1 MITLS
6 ARNRY
11 IRRVGRKAD
20 AEVKMNDTTLTLRAA
35 LAQDRLEEFVRQ
47 AQALGVTLD
56 KGSDFERGLALLI
69 VRRRKDQD
77 GPSLSPS
84 GG

>member
-1 MITLS
+1 MNETTLS
-6 ARNRY
+6 
-11 IRRVGRKAD
+11 
-20 AEVKMNDTTLTLRAA
+20 LRAA

-77 GPSLSPS
+77 GPSLPPS

>member
-1 MITLS
+1 
-6 ARNRY
+6 
-11 IRRVGRKAD
+11 
-20 AEVKMNDTTLTLRAA
+20 MNDTTLSLRAA

-77 GPSLSPS
+77 GPSLPPS

>member
-1 MITLS
+1 MDEKTLS
-6 ARNRY
+6 
-11 IRRVGRKAD
+11 
-20 AEVKMNDTTLTLRAA
+20 LRAA

-56 KGSDFERGLALLI
+56 KGSDFERGLALLM

-77 GPSLSPS
+77 GPSPPPS

>member
-1 MITLS
+1 MDEKTLS
-6 ARNRY
+6 
-11 IRRVGRKAD
+11 
-20 AEVKMNDTTLTLRAA
+20 LRAA

-77 GPSLSPS
+77 GPSLPPS

>member
-1 MITLS
+1 MNETTLS
-6 ARNRY
+6 
-11 IRRVGRKAD
+11 
-20 AEVKMNDTTLTLRAA
+20 LRAA

-77 GPSLSPS
+77 GPSLPPS
-84 GG
+84 SG

>member
-1 MITLS
+1 MNETTLS
-6 ARNRY
+6 
-11 IRRVGRKAD
+11 
-20 AEVKMNDTTLTLRAA
+20 LRAA
-35 LAQDRLEEFVRQ
+35 LAQDRLEEFVLQ

-56 KGSDFERGLALLI
+56 KGSAFERGLALLM

-77 GPSLSPS
+77 GPSLPPS

>member
-1 MITLS
+1 MDEKTLS
-6 ARNRY
+6 
-11 IRRVGRKAD
+11 
-20 AEVKMNDTTLTLRAA
+20 LRAA

-56 KGSDFERGLALLI
+56 KGSDFERGLVLLM

-77 GPSLSPS
+77 GPSLPPS

>member
-1 MITLS
+1 MDETKLS
-6 ARNRY
+6 
-11 IRRVGRKAD
+11 
-20 AEVKMNDTTLTLRAA
+20 LRAA

-56 KGSDFERGLALLI
+56 TGSDFERGLALLM
-69 VRRRKDQD
+69 VRQRKDQD
-77 GPSLSPS
+77 GQAPWRS

>member
-1 MITLS
+1 MDEKTLS
-6 ARNRY
+6 
-11 IRRVGRKAD
+11 
-20 AEVKMNDTTLTLRAA
+20 LRAA

-56 KGSDFERGLALLI
+56 KGSDFERGLALLM

-77 GPSLSPS
+77 GPSLPPS

>member
-1 MITLS
+1 MDETKLS
-6 ARNRY
+6 
-11 IRRVGRKAD
+11 
-20 AEVKMNDTTLTLRAA
+20 LRAA

-56 KGSDFERGLALLI
+56 TGSDFERGLALLM
-69 VRRRKDQD
+69 VRQRKDQD
-77 GPSLSPS
+77 GQAPSRS

>member
-1 MITLS
+1 MDETTLS
-6 ARNRY
+6 
-11 IRRVGRKAD
+11 
-20 AEVKMNDTTLTLRAA
+20 LRAA
-35 LAQDRLEEFVRQ
+35 LAQDRLEEFVRH

-56 KGSDFERGLALLI
+56 KGSDFERGLALLM

-77 GPSLSPS
+77 GPSPPPS